1 MKKEKSCI
9 AYLDANNSYGLS
21 IIHKVTC
28 RNLEWDDTITEED
41 IITYTNGS
49 TGYIL
54 EVDLE
59 YPKELRGLHSDY
71 PLAPEVMNGKA
82 NMLSEKQVERFKLM
96 EIQNPKDEKTKKL
109 ILNLS
114 DKEKH
119 VVQIRT

>member
-1 MKKEKSCI
+1 MKIKNSYVN
-9 AYLDANNSYGLS
+9 YLDANNLYGLS
-21 IIHKVTC
+21 MIQKLPY
-28 RNLEWDDTITEED
+28 RNLKWDDKITEESV
-41 IITYTNGS
+41 INCLNGN
-49 TGYIL
+49 TGYIY

-59 YPKELRGLHSDY
+59 YPKELHDLHSDH